1 MLTYA
6 DLLLE
11 KDLQKH
17 LLTHINREALNF
29 LLNVIQNSLH
39 LKYPPST
46 KRVLDSF
53 QRDLTKLINKQTS
66 LAKKKLILKKRGAKF
81 IPLLI
86 KPYINSFRKLL

>member
-11 KDLQKH
+11 KDIQKH
-17 LLTHINREALNF
+17 LLTNINREALNF

-39 LKYPPST
+39 LKYSPST
-46 KRVLDSF
+46 KRVLDRY